1 LEEKNKEYAVIN
13 TIENPENLYILD
25 FFNKKTISISENNY
39 RNSKKNNKFIL
50 LKNHILIAGTD
61 DG

>member
-1 LEEKNKEYAVIN
+1 MEEKNKEYAVIN